1 MDVKLDS
8 LIEKIKKEG
17 VEDAQKQSEEILKD
31 AKQKASSITEKAQKE
46 ADKIIEDGKKKAEQF
61 KKNAE
66 SDLQQAARNTQ
77 LLLKEKITNLFDN
90 VFKRE
95 VGEKLTPD
103 FLKELI
109 LKIVGSWTENS
120 ETEIVVNEKDKKK
133 LEDLLFSGVKKE
145 MKDSITIRA
154 SKEVVSGFQI
164 GMKDSQVYY
173 DFSDEAIADVLKTL
187 ISPGLK
193 EILDKENG

>member
-31 AKQKASSITEKAQKE
+31 AKQKAASITEKAHKE
-46 ADKIIEDGKKKAEQF
+46 AEKIIEDGKKKAEQY

-66 SDLQQAARNTQ
+66 SDLQQAARNTL

-95 VGEKLTPD
+95 VGEKLSPE

-109 LKIVGSWTENS
+109 LKIVGSWAENS
-120 ETEIVVNEKDKKK
+120 EAEIIVNDKDKQK
-133 LEDLLFSGVKKE
+133 LEALLFSGVKKE
-145 MKDSITIRA
+145 MKDSLKIRA
-154 SKEVVSGFQI
+154 SKDVTSGFQI
-164 GMKDSQVYY
+164 GLKDAQVYY

-193 EILDKENG
+193 EILDRENG

>member
-17 VEDAQKQSEEILKD
+17 VEDARKQSEKILKD
-31 AKQKASSITEKAQKE
+31 AKQNASSITEKAQKE
-46 ADKIIEDGKKKAEQF
+46 AEKIIEDGKKQAEKF

-95 VGEKLTPD
+95 VGEKLTPE

-109 LKIVGSWTENS
+109 LKIVGSWAENN
-120 ETEIVVNEKDKKK
+120 EAEIVINDKDKKK
-133 LEDLLFSGVKKE
+133 LETLLFSGVKKE
-145 MKDSITIRA
+145 VKDSLTIRA
-154 SKEVVSGFQI
+154 SKEVTSGFHI
-164 GMKDSQVYY
+164 GLKDAQVYY
-173 DFSDEAIADVLKTL
+173 DFSEEAIADVLKTL

-193 EILDKENG
+193 EILDRQNG

>member
-17 VEDAQKQSEEILKD
+17 VEDAQKQSGEILKD

-46 ADKIIEDGKKKAEQF
+46 ADKIIEDGKKQAEQF

-109 LKIVGSWTENS
+109 LKIVGSWAENS
-120 ETEIVVNEKDKKK
+120 EAEIVVNEKDKKK

-154 SKEVVSGFQI
+154 SKEVASGFQI

-193 EILDKENG
+193 KILDKENG